1 MEENNNKELTP
12 EQQRIL
18 QEENENDALSKMPPP
33 AEVPNPLFDPEA
45 AQADADQNFAESQA
59 LKDNAPDESTIQSNV
74 IESVGAPVMGVL
86 DLGLDVVGMIP
97 GGESIDNA
105 WDEATKYKNP
115 GIQKVRDIFGIVL
128 PTMFGAGAAIRG
140 IQGISKLPTL
150 MKGLAA
156 IGATGAIDGAVTY
169 VSDTT
174 EEGDNLMRMLDDTAP
189 WLNIPD
195 NWQTLDS
202 DSPEVRKH
210 KNTYEA
216 VGLSVVGD
224 VLGYGI
230 NLAKILKGGRVPDF
244 MSWFKPLDE
253 KAANYKAA
261 KELEAPTAMPG
272 EEGLE
277 VHVRSQASL
286 REWQQDEVAIR
297 RLEADPASVGYD
309 PFITPKL
316 STEADRATLSVPP
329 AAAVKNVLDTALV
342 DSGISKGTPP
352 SPITEPSFDKLA
364 DGSVDAREL
373 LVDIAADVQNSGQYE
388 VATGPMRGLTDVD
401 LDALYDKK
409 YGEAFELDD
418 PELLRTAMLEN
429 ASVLGDFGIKYANE
443 TATQAMAAAARD
455 LVKVYLGNDIRRT
468 SGRLLKTTA
477 SEISDIADGSI
488 RFKEV
493 ANQNRLRKMIG
504 DRIEIITQEYGLSKY
519 IAGWSL
525 NNKKLFSSQAFKDDP
540 DEVIQYI
547 RKNFDEKRAEMVQKS
562 KNLRKE
568 MDRLYEVNPNA
579 IEPLF
584 TAFSM
589 SKGDITT
596 QKAMIEWAS
605 NQIKL
610 KGYLVSPDGNGMN
623 MLAQGLWAVRYNNVL
638 SGISALRAIA
648 GNTTSLM
655 VKPITAMLGHG
666 IEGIVG
672 GNFKDFKRAWY
683 GYGSFIETNARALGH
698 GWEGWKKANADPQ
711 AFMDMARK
719 DRVVIR
725 DEQQWELLQN
735 VADTEWSKS
744 GTIGDAGKLML
755 HGWAKANKHISEMAF
770 MRYGTNAMIA
780 SDQYVT
786 STLATQAARMRAYDE
801 VFEATG
807 KVPSKRALI
816 AAERKHYDSMFDKNG
831 LITDDAVKHSSSE
844 LALNLDTDVSN
855 SINNLTSQYPGLK
868 ALFMFPRTGINAMR
882 IGLSYTPLARL
893 GPSSKYSK
901 ILTAGNDQD
910 KIFEAL
916 LEHGV
921 KQTDPNAMNIYRSL
935 KAEYKGRIAFGT
947 MITTGLLGYAV
958 GGNIRGNG
966 PVNAAERRAMRDN
979 YGWTPKTINIGGKW
993 FSYSG
998 LEPFDTLLT
1007 LIGDLGY
1014 YATDIGSE
1022 LTEDL
1027 HHKISWTIAAGFT
1040 NKTFMAGLEPLVKL
1054 ASGDT
1059 TAMSRLMANEAR
1071 AYIPLSGAAGVLSK
1085 SISSSQKDIHADF
1098 VGYVKNNLPGF
1109 NTTLPERID
1118 VWTGKP
1124 INDID
1129 DPVMRFFN
1137 AFNPVPISDGIEPWR
1152 KWLLETGWDGMKL
1165 LRKTTDGKYEYTP
1178 EERTE
1183 LYKYMGRM
1191 GLYKKIEK
1199 LMKSPRI
1206 NHQLDVMRRLR
1217 ASNQDYD
1224 FATIKTEGLPVYDY
1238 LDNIIREAQ
1247 IVAEQQMNMKNPT
1260 IADKIKANTQITN
1273 LVKRGRVSEAKK
1285 IADGFNIDFKNRD
1298 Q

>member
-1 MEENNNKELTP
+1 MEDNNNKELTP
-12 EQQRIL
+12 EQERIL

-33 AEVPNPLFDPEA
+33 AEVPSPLFDAEVAEA
-45 AQADADQNFAESQA
+45 EADQNFAEAQE
-59 LKDNAPDESTIQSNV
+59 LTDNAPDESTIQSNI
-74 IESVGAPVMGVL
+74 IESVAAPVMGVL

-115 GIQKVRDIFGIVL
+115 GIQKVRDIFGLVL
-128 PTMFGAGAAIRG
+128 PTMLGAGVAVRG
-140 IQGISKLPTL
+140 IQGISKLPAL

-174 EEGDNLMRMLDDTAP
+174 DEGDNLMRMLDDTAP
-189 WLNIPD
+189 WLNIPE
-195 NWQTLDS
+195 NWQTLDA
-202 DSPEVRKH
+202 DSPEVRKQ

-244 MSWFKPLDE
+244 MSWFKPADE
-253 KAANYKAA
+253 TAANYKAA
-261 KELEAPTAMPG
+261 KELEAPNAMPG
-272 EEGLE
+272 DEGLE
-277 VHVRSQASL
+277 VHTRTQASL
-286 REWQQDEVAIR
+286 REWQQDEIAIR
-297 RLEADPASVGYD
+297 KLEADPESVGYD

-316 STEADRATLSVPP
+316 STEADRATFSVPP
-329 AAAVKNVLDTALV
+329 AAAAKNMA
-342 DSGISKGTPP
+342 DSAAIDLGISKGSAA
-352 SPITEPSFDKLA
+352 SPVTAPQLAKMA
-364 DGSVDAREL
+364 DGSSDAREVIL
-373 LVDIAADVQNSGQYE
+373 DVQRDVEASGQWVLAKQGVEIPKPVMDQLTERQYARILE
-388 VATGPMRGLTDVD
+388 IDDDVALRN
-401 LDALYDKK
+401 ALY
-409 YGEAFELDD
+409 
-418 PELLRTAMLEN
+418 EN
-429 ASVLGDFGIKYANE
+429 ASVIGDLQVSYLNE
-443 TATQAMAAAARD
+443 SSTRAAALALRD
-455 LVKVYLGNDIRRT
+455 LAKIYLGNGVRLT
-468 SGRLLKTTA
+468 STRVLNSTA
-477 SEISDIADGSI
+477 GEISDIADAAV

-493 ANQNRLRKMIG
+493 ANPNRIRTMVL
-504 DRIEIITQEYGLSKY
+504 DRMELVMQEYGLSKY

-525 NNKKLFSSQAFKDDP
+525 NNKKIFTSKAYKENP

-562 KNLRKE
+562 KNLRTE
-568 MDRLYEVNPNA
+568 IDRLYEVNPNA
-579 IEPLF
+579 IEPLMS
-584 TAFSM
+584 AFSM
-589 SKGDITT
+589 SKGDITS
-596 QKAMIEWAS
+596 QKAMLEWAS
-605 NQIKL
+605 NQVKL

-655 VKPITAMLGHG
+655 VKPITAMMGHG
-666 IEGIVG
+666 IEGIVSG
-672 GNFKDFKRAWY
+672 DFKNFKRAWY
-683 GYGSFIETNARALGH
+683 GYGSYMETNGRALGH
-698 GWEGWKKANADPQ
+698 AWEGWKKANADPQ

-725 DEQQWELLQN
+725 DEQQWELLQS

-744 GTIGDAGKLML
+744 GTISDAGKLML
-755 HGWAKANKHISEMAF
+755 HGWAKANKNISEMAF

-780 SDQYVT
+780 ADQYVT

-807 KVPSKRALI
+807 KVPTKRALI

-844 LALNLDTDVSN
+844 MALNLDTNVSN
-855 SINNLTSQYPGLK
+855 SINSITSQYPGLK
-868 ALFMFPRTGINAMR
+868 ALFMFPRTGVNAMR
-882 IGLSYTPLARL
+882 LGLSYTPLARL

-921 KQTDPNAMNIYRSL
+921 KQTDPNAMNIYQSL

-947 MITTGLLGYAV
+947 MISTGLLGYAV
-958 GGNIRGNG
+958 SGNIRGNG

-979 YGWTPKTINIGGKW
+979 YDWKPKTINIGGKW
-993 FSYSG
+993 VSYSG

-1040 NKTFMAGLEPLVKL
+1040 NKTFMSGLEPLVKL
-1054 ASGDT
+1054 ASGDS
-1059 TAMSRLMANEAR
+1059 TAIARLMANEAR
-1071 AYIPLSGAAGVLSK
+1071 SFVPLSGAAGVLSK
-1085 SISSSQKDIHADF
+1085 AISSSQKDIHADM
-1098 VGYVKNNLPGF
+1098 VGYVQNNLPGF
-1109 NTTLPERID
+1109 NTQLPERID

-1129 DPVMRFFN
+1129 NPVLRFFN
-1137 AFNPVPISDGIEPWR
+1137 SINPVPISDGVEPWR

-1165 LRKTTDGKYEYTP
+1165 LRKTADGKYDYSP

-1183 LYKYMGRM
+1183 VYKYMGRM
-1191 GLYKKIEK
+1191 DLYKKVEK

-1206 NHQLDVMRRLR
+1206 KHQLDQMRRLR

-1224 FATIKTEGLPVYDY
+1224 FVTIKTEGLPIYDY
-1238 LDNIIREAQ
+1238 LNDIVREAQ
-1247 IVAEQQMNMKNPT
+1247 IIAEQQMNMKNPT
-1260 IADKIKANTQITN
+1260 IADKIKASTQIKH
-1273 LVKRGRVSEAKK
+1273 LVGQGKVSEAKK
-1285 IADGFNIDFKNRD
+1285 IADGYKIDFNNRD
-1298 Q
+1298 K

>member
-1 MEENNNKELTP
+1 MEETNNKELTP
-12 EQQRIL
+12 EQERIL

-33 AEVPNPLFDPEA
+33 ADVPSPLFDA
-45 AQADADQNFAESQA
+45 DVAQAEEDQNFEEAKE
-59 LKDNAPDESTIQSNV
+59 LRDNAPDESTIQSNIV
-74 IESVGAPVMGVL
+74 ESVAAPVMGVL

-115 GIQKVRDIFGIVL
+115 GIQKVRDIFGLVL
-128 PTMFGAGAAIRG
+128 PTMVGAGAAVRG

-174 EEGDNLMRMLDDTAP
+174 DEGDNLMRMLDDTAP
-189 WLNIPD
+189 WLNIPE
-195 NWQTLDS
+195 NWQTLDA

-244 MSWFKPLDE
+244 MSWFKPADE
-253 KAANYKAA
+253 TAANYKAA
-261 KELEAPTAMPG
+261 KELEAPSAMPG
-272 EEGLE
+272 DEGIE
-277 VHVRSQASL
+277 VHTRTQASL
-286 REWQQDEVAIR
+286 REWQQDEIAIR
-297 RLEADPASVGYD
+297 KLEADPESVGYD

-316 STEADRATLSVPP
+316 STEADRATFSVPP
-329 AAAVKNVLDTALV
+329 AAAAKNMA
-342 DSGISKGTPP
+342 DSAAIDLGMSKGSAA
-352 SPITEPSFDKLA
+352 SPVTSPQLAKMA
-364 DGSVDAREL
+364 DGSTDAREVIL
-373 LVDIAADVQNSGQYE
+373 DVQSDVEASGQWALAKQGVEIPKPVMDQLTERQYSRILE
-388 VATGPMRGLTDVD
+388 IDDDVALKK
-401 LDALYDKK
+401 ALY
-409 YGEAFELDD
+409 
-418 PELLRTAMLEN
+418 EN
-429 ASVLGDFGIKYANE
+429 ASVIGDLQVSYLNE
-443 TATQAMAAAARD
+443 SSTRAAALALRD
-455 LVKVYLGNDIRRT
+455 LAKIYLGNGVRLT
-468 SGRLLKTTA
+468 STRVLNSTA
-477 SEISDIADGSI
+477 GEISDIADAAI

-493 ANQNRLRKMIG
+493 ANPNRIRTMVL
-504 DRIEIITQEYGLSKY
+504 DRMELVMQEYGLSKY

-525 NNKKLFSSQAFKDDP
+525 NNKKIFTSKAYKDNP

-547 RKNFDEKRAEMVQKS
+547 RKNFDEKRAEMVKKS
-562 KNLRKE
+562 KDLRTE
-568 MDRLYEVNPNA
+568 IDRLYEVNPNA
-579 IEPLF
+579 IEPLMS
-584 TAFSM
+584 AFSM
-589 SKGDITT
+589 SKGDITS
-596 QKAMIEWAS
+596 QKAMLEWAS
-605 NQIKL
+605 NQVKL

-655 VKPITAMLGHG
+655 VKPITAMMGHG

-672 GNFKDFKRAWY
+672 GDFKNFKRAWY
-683 GYGSFIETNARALGH
+683 GYGSYMETNARALGH
-698 GWEGWKKANADPQ
+698 AWEGWKKANADPQ

-725 DEQQWELLQN
+725 DEQQWELLQSI
-735 VADTEWSKS
+735 ADTEWSKS

-755 HGWAKANKHISEMAF
+755 HGWAKANKHISEWAF

-807 KVPSKRALI
+807 KVPSKRALV
-816 AAERKHYDSMFDKNG
+816 AAERKLYDSMFDKNG

-844 LALNLDTDVSN
+844 IALNLDTKLTDDIN
-855 SINNLTSQYPGLK
+855 SFTASYPGLK

-882 IGLSYTPLARL
+882 LGLSYTPLARL
-893 GPSSKYSK
+893 GPSSRYSK

-947 MITTGLLGYAV
+947 MLTAGLLGYAV

-979 YGWTPKTINIGGKW
+979 YGWKPKEINIGGKW
-993 FSYSG
+993 VSYSG

-1014 YATDIGSE
+1014 YATDLGSE

-1040 NKTFMAGLEPLVKL
+1040 NKTFMSGLEPLVKL
-1054 ASGDT
+1054 LSGDS
-1059 TAMSRLMANEAR
+1059 TAFARLVANEGR
-1071 AYIPLSGAAGVLSK
+1071 SYIPLSGAAGVLAK
-1085 SISSSQKDIHADF
+1085 AISSSQKDIHADF
-1098 VGYVKNNLPGF
+1098 YGYVQNNIPGF
-1109 NTTLPERID
+1109 NTALPERID

-1129 DPVMRFFN
+1129 NPVLRFFN
-1137 AFNPVPISDGIEPWR
+1137 ALNPVPISDGIEPWR

-1165 LRKTTDGKYEYTP
+1165 LRKTSDGKYDYTP

-1183 LYKYMGRM
+1183 VYKYMGRM
-1191 GLYKKIEK
+1191 DLYKEVEK

-1206 NHQLDVMRRLR
+1206 KHQLDAMRRLR
-1217 ASNQDYD
+1217 ASNQSYD
-1224 FATIKTEGLPVYDY
+1224 FVTIKTEGLPVYDY
-1238 LDNIIREAQ
+1238 LNNIVREAQ
-1247 IVAEQQMNMKNPT
+1247 ILAEQQMNMKNPT
-1260 IADKIKANTQITN
+1260 IADKIKANTQIKH
-1273 LVKRGRVSEAKK
+1273 LVKQGKSIEAGK
-1285 IADGFNIDFKNRD
+1285 IADGFQIDFNNKD
-1298 Q
+1298 K